1 MKLLHKRVVRTE
13 LDIYVFTFM
22 QSNAVSRND
31 SENVPPDK
39 KKLKVLFIINFF
51 RHNKAIIMVIVH
63 HLETIG
69 KTFI

>member
-1 MKLLHKRVVRTE
+1 
-13 LDIYVFTFM
+13 M